1 MGRRQDARHLTPA
14 HGASGASERK
24 AGVGSVPWFILS
36 RGNLSFVIP
45 GRALRASPESITPAL
60 AMAFYVY
67 LLASKK
73 HGTLYL
79 GVTRDI
85 VRRGYEHRTKAVD
98 GFTSRYGVD
107 KLVWFE
113 IYDDAISAIT
123 REKELKKWRRD
134 WKIRLIEE
142 QNPGW
147 VDLYPGISS

>member
-1 MGRRQDARHLTPA
+1 
-14 HGASGASERK
+14 
-24 AGVGSVPWFILS
+24 
-36 RGNLSFVIP
+36 
-45 GRALRASPESITPAL
+45 
-60 AMAFYVY
+60 MAYYVY

-79 GVTRDI
+79 GMTNDI
-85 VRRGYEHRTKAVD
+85 VRRVHEHRTKAVK

-113 IYDDAISAIT
+113 IYDDALTAIT

-142 QNPGW
+142 KNPNLD
-147 VDLYPGISS
+147 DL